1 MRSKYD
7 FCTNSLIFG
16 STDQIC
22 HYGLYCCNLVLDLF
36 LFDAPH
42 TSVKNKYAQQ
52 INKAYFT
59 DTNIWTLPVKL

>member
-1 MRSKYD
+1 MHAIKIRLLYKLL
-7 FCTNSLIFG
+7 NFG

-42 TSVKNKYAQQ
+42 TSLKINMHNK
-52 INKAYFT
+52 
-59 DTNIWTLPVKL
+59 